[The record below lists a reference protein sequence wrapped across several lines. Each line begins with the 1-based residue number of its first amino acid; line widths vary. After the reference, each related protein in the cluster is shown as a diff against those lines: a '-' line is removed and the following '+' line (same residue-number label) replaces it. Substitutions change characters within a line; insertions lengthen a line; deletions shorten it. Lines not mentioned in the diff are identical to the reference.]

1 MVTTPTIVMKQLA
14 AIALDEKQTE
24 VLVFDNGVG
33 VAVNNILLDN
43 NTNEVFDKIDRNIEG
58 VEWEAEPTDPE
69 NKEAALHTPH
79 IN

>member
-1 MVTTPTIVMKQLA
+1 MKQLA
-14 AIALDEKQTE
+14 VIALDEKQTE

-43 NTNEVFDKIDRNIEG
+43 NINEAFEKIDRNIEG